1 MNTELKVVCQALA
14 ADLAIIYLDLR
25 FAHLATVDL
34 FRKVSGKGKMTDHPG
49 RNCCRMRPLKRGGNG
64 HARPI

>member
-34 FRKVSGKGKMTDHPG
+34 FRKVSGKGKMTVT
-49 RNCCRMRPLKRGGNG
+49 GNHEHILLVG
-64 HARPI
+64 DELS